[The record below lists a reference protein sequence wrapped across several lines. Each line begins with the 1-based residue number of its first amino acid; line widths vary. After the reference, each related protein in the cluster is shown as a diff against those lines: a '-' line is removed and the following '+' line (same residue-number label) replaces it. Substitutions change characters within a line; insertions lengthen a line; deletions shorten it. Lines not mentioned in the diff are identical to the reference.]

1 MDFGDLVASAEQL
14 TAEIDGSRAG
24 DLPRV
29 ERSLKHILDAGSSL
43 IHKTGTRSGG
53 GGEVQASILLGSRG
67 VDLPSI
73 TSKLDAIQNTTVLE
87 KAEHTT
93 HTDIPGFLK
102 AERENAILG
111 LLEETK
117 KETAET
123 VERLHWEAVAQE
135 WEADKQRIL
144 SAVMGSGGAD
154 PGLADITL
162 TARADVTR
170 HADSVL
176 GTSSLNHVE
185 LQYAKKVVAY
195 NEAVSGGGVKPDLL
209 ASFASLFP
217 EDTDQEISVL
227 WEMTKRMS
235 DLPVGGARPSTAL
248 ISRSRKYL
256 EDSYTK
262 YIKLTV
268 YTNLATAQLGGIP
281 GTYHLVR
288 SFLNVRVPGTT
299 PGLDD
304 GLVDSVPVWAL
315 IYYCLRCGDLAA
327 ACQAARLAG
336 PGLADMHNMLKELQT
351 SPDQRL
357 SPQTENVVR
366 LQYRRSVRQTTDPYK
381 RAVYCVLAAC
391 DPQDEHQE
399 VATSLDDYLWIK
411 LCQVREDEGGDS
423 MTLSGL
429 QTLLTEEYGE
439 NHFNAADQPLLYF
452 QVLFLTGQFEV
463 AIDFLFRVGETL
475 RCHAVHIALAMFE
488 SDLLML
494 PANIQATMLS
504 RDSSD
509 KPPARRLNIARLVM
523 LYVKHFESTD
533 PKEALQYFYFLRTM
547 KGGKNENL
555 FMSCVG
561 ELVLES
567 REFDLLLGQLMA
579 DGSRSPGLVDKF
591 HGSLVDAHK
600 IIELVAA
607 DSEERGLLEDA
618 VRLYD
623 LASKHAR
630 VVELLNKLLSQVIAA
645 PPLPES
651 RRDRLQRQAVA
662 VAKRYK
668 CLGVSGGRDA
678 TATFFLLLDL
688 ATFFDLYHAGKAEE
702 ALDTLTKI
710 KLVPLSGQ
718 EVDYLVAGFRL
729 ICDEIRRNIPDV
741 LVAAMTIVH
750 NQYNASKTAHQPRG
764 VNQEGGRDRHLAS
777 LREKAKS
784 LITYAGMIPYR
795 LPGDTNARLVQMEVL
810 MN

>member
-1 MDFGDLVASAEQL
+1 LVASAEQL

-29 ERSLKHILDAGSSL
+29 ERSLKHILDAGHTL
-43 IHKTGTRSGG
+43 IHKSGG
-53 GGEVQASILLGSRG
+53 GGPAGAGQDVRASILLGSRG
-67 VDLPSI
+67 VDLPAIS
-73 TSKLDAIQNTTVLE
+73 SKLDSIQNTAILE
-87 KAEHTT
+87 QAEQRP

-102 AERENAILG
+102 AERENAIMG

-117 KETAET
+117 KETAEA

-154 PGLADITL
+154 PGLADLTL
-162 TARADVTR
+162 STR
-170 HADSVL
+170 TDMTRQHDSVL
-176 GTSSLNHVE
+176 GTSSLNHTE

-195 NEAVSGGGVKPDLL
+195 NEAVSGGGVKPDLFS
-209 ASFASLFP
+209 SFSSLFP
-217 EDTDQEISVL
+217 EDSEQEISVL
-227 WEMTKRMS
+227 WDMTGRMC
-235 DLPVGGARPSTAL
+235 DLPGTGNTRPAL
-248 ISRSRKYL
+248 AVVQRARKYL
-256 EDSYTK
+256 EDAYVK

-268 YTNLATAQLGGIP
+268 YSNLASANLGGVP

-288 SFLNVRVPGTT
+288 SYLNVRVPGTT

-304 GLVDSVPVWAL
+304 GLVDSVPVWAF
-315 IYYCLRCGDLAA
+315 IYFCLRCGDLSA

-336 PGLADMHNMLKELQT
+336 PGLADTHNLLTELNS
-351 SPDQRL
+351 SPDGRL

-391 DPQDEHQE
+391 DPQDEHPE

-411 LCQVREDEGGDS
+411 LSQVREDEGGDS
-423 MTLSGL
+423 MTLGGL

-439 NHFNAADQPLLYF
+439 SHFNASEQPLLYF
-452 QVLFLTGQFEV
+452 QVLFLTGQFEA
-463 AIDFLFRVGETL
+463 AIDFLFRVGDTL
-475 RCHAVHIALAMFE
+475 RCHAVHIALVLFE
-488 SDLLML
+488 NNLLSL
-494 PANIQATMLS
+494 PANIQATMIS
-504 RDSSD
+504 RDAGD
-509 KPPARRLNIARLVM
+509 KSPSKRLNIARLVM

-533 PKEALQYFYFLRTM
+533 PREALQYFYFLRTM

-567 REFDLLLGQLMA
+567 REFDLLLGTLKQ
-579 DGSRSPGLVDKF
+579 DGSRSPGLIDRF
-591 HGSLVDAHK
+591 HGSLVDSHK

-607 DSEERGLLEDA
+607 DSEERGMLEDA

-630 VVELLNKLLSQVIAA
+630 VVQLLNKLLAQVIAA
-645 PPLPES
+645 PPVPES
-651 RRDRLQRQAVA
+651 RRDRLQREAVA

-668 CLGVSGGRDA
+668 SLGVSGGREA

-688 ATFFDLYHAGKAEE
+688 ATFFDLFHAGKHDQ
-702 ALDTLTKI
+702 ALDTIDKI
-710 KLVPLSGQ
+710 QLVPFTLA
-718 EVDYLVAGFRL
+718 EIDYRVASFRML
-729 ICDEIRRNIPDV
+729 CDEVRRNIPDI
-741 LVAAMTIVH
+741 LVAAMTMVH
-750 NQYNASKTAHQPRG
+750 NKYTSSKSATQPRG
-764 VNQEGGRDRHLAS
+764 INQEGGKERHLES